1 MRAPPPDRRSIAPVV
16 TVLEPGERDHVDRVG
31 AGLYRTVH
39 RESVADVLA
48 DLRTKRIGA
57 VLLSASRCRD
67 SEIPRTRR
75 VIRDF
80 PGVPALVLLSGNR
93 AIAPAQLLALGN
105 CGMEHL
111 VDVREPGGW
120 KALRDAIA
128 HAAIREKDER
138 AVQDLLEAVAGAPD
152 DLIRFLRALFMG
164 FAVPRTVRDLSR
176 SLGVLPSTLVSRFY
190 RANLPAPKRYLAL
203 AGLVRAA
210 RLLENPGLSIADV
223 AAHLDH
229 SSPQSFARH
238 VRIYLAMSAAEFR
251 QTMDG
256 ETMMQRFREELIVPY
271 ASRLKSLAP
280 ALMRAQLG
288 PGPGAH

>member
-1 MRAPPPDRRSIAPVV
+1 VKAPPDRRPIAPVV
-16 TVLEPGERDHVDRVG
+16 TVLEPAERDHVDRAG

-39 RESVADVLA
+39 RESISDVLS

-67 SEIPRTRR
+67 GELPRTRR

-80 PGVPALVLLSGNR
+80 PGVPAVVLLSGNR
-93 AIAPAQLLALGN
+93 NISPGHLLALGN
-105 CGMEHL
+105 CGMEQL

-120 KALRDAIA
+120 TALRDVIAQAAVRERDELAIQ
-128 HAAIREKDER
+128 E
-138 AVQDLLEAVAGAPD
+138 LLNEVEGAPD
-152 DLIRFLRALFMG
+152 DLVRFLRALFGG
-164 FAVPRTVRDLSR
+164 FSVPRTVRDLAR
-176 SLGVLPSTLVSRFY
+176 NLGVLPSTLVSRFY
-190 RANLPAPKRYLAL
+190 RAQLPAPKRYLAL

-238 VRIYLAMSAAEFR
+238 VRIYLGMSAAEFR
-251 QTMDG
+251 RTMDG
-256 ETMMQRFREELIVPY
+256 EATMRRFRDELITPHVQ
-271 ASRLKSLAP
+271 SLKRLAP
-280 ALMRAQLG
+280 TLLRAQVK
-288 PGPGAH
+288 PGPAAH